1 MVPAQNHRR
10 PARGDSTAGG
20 ERSHVEPAPGE
31 TSGWFH
37 SAGST
42 DQEKPSCFCRSV
54 FHLQPSR
61 NFTGLSLC
69 NYRRILV
76 WLYIKNSSLQRNS
89 KIRDIFFQVLHWNLN
104 APAAYYK
111 MLLQGTVELSDLI
124 LLLLELFSFLYKS
137 QHFASIPFFF
147 TEMLLGKF

>member
-1 MVPAQNHRR
+1 MVWGGKASQGRR
-10 PARGDSTAGG
+10 WREIPVESAR
-20 ERSHVEPAPGE
+20 GE

-37 SAGST
+37 GAGSM
-42 DQEKPSCFCRSV
+42 DGEKPSCLCRSV
-54 FHLQPSR
+54 LHLQPSP

-76 WLYIKNSSLQRNS
+76 WLYIKNSPLQRNS

-111 MLLQGTVELSDLI
+111 MLLQGTVELLDLI

-137 QHFASIPFFF
+137 EPFASIPFFF